1 MIFSSIEFLLY
12 FLPVFLILYGITPAK
27 HRNAILLAGSFVF
40 YAFGEVKYL
49 PILCCSILINYVTGL
64 RLPPPKR
71 RKGKKTGKRQK
82 KDKSDRQRK
91 ILLAVAAAGNIV
103 ILFLF
108 KSLSQN
114 GQIPLGI
121 SFYTFQVMSYLIDV
135 YRGEVPKEQS
145 ILRFGVYISMFPQL
159 VEGPIV
165 CYGEV
170 QKDLQA
176 RDFCASKVQDGF
188 KLFIMGLA
196 SKVLLADRIGL
207 LWQQVQTVGI
217 ESISCA
223 YAWMGALAFS
233 MKIYFDFY
241 GYSLMAK
248 GLGRML
254 GFELPENFN
263 HPYMAGTVRE
273 FYRRWHMT
281 LSRWFCRYVYIPLGG
296 SRQGEGKT
304 ICNLFL
310 VWMLTSLWHGFT
322 WNFFL
327 WGGLLWLCIVLE
339 RQLGRLDLGK
349 GFKLLH
355 RLWVWIFIPVTWMCF
370 AITDL
375 SQLGTY
381 LGRMFGVVAGINVRA
396 NDWTAA
402 LGDYWYLL
410 GAAVLACT
418 PIVQKLYKK
427 GKDTVWGMLFLAVLF
442 WVCVWRIDIEGNN
455 PFMYSGF

>member
-1 MIFSSIEFLLY
+1 M
-12 FLPVFLILYGITPAK
+12 
-27 HRNAILLAGSFVF
+27 
-40 YAFGEVKYL
+40 
-49 PILCCSILINYVTGL
+49 
-64 RLPPPKR
+64 
-71 RKGKKTGKRQK
+71 
-82 KDKSDRQRK
+82 
-91 ILLAVAAAGNIV
+91 LAVAAAGNIG

-114 GQIPLGI
+114 GQIPMGI

-145 ILRFGVYISMFPQL
+145 ILRFAVYISMFPQL

-165 CYGEV
+165 CYEEV
-170 QKDLQA
+170 RQDLQT
-176 RDFCASKVQDGF
+176 RRFCAAGVQDGF

-207 LWQQVQTVGI
+207 LWQQVQTVGV

-248 GLGRML
+248 GLGRIL
-254 GFELPENFN
+254 GFELPDNFN
-263 HPYMAGTVRE
+263 HPYMAGSVRE

-339 RQLGRLDLGK
+339 RQLERLSLGK

-370 AITDL
+370 AMTDL

-381 LGRMFGVVAGINVRA
+381 LGRMFGVVAGINVRT
-396 NDWTAA
+396 NDWITA

-410 GAAVLACT
+410 LAAILACT

-427 GKDTVWGMLFLAVLF
+427 SKDTVWGMLLLAVIF
-442 WVCVWRIDIEGNN
+442 WMCVWRIDVEGNN